1 MVDSPGTGNGERG
14 TAEVENSSPNKPRVT
29 VRGVALVLSVLALV
43 ALNWA
48 ALDDITT
55 GSEPGYFW
63 EWAVVFLTLGGVVV
77 GVLVG
82 LRKK

>member
-1 MVDSPGTGNGERG
+1 MVEEGAGGRDRG
-14 TAEVENSSPNKPRVT
+14 ATEGAQQKTKKTRVT
-29 VRGVALVLSVLALV
+29 AKGVALVLAVVVLV

-55 GSEPGYFW
+55 GSEPSYVW
-63 EWAVVFLTLGGVVV
+63 EWGVVFLTIGGVVV

-82 LRKK
+82 LRRR

>member
-1 MVDSPGTGNGERG
+1 
-14 TAEVENSSPNKPRVT
+14 
-29 VRGVALVLSVLALV
+29 VAVVLSVLALV

-55 GSEPGYFW
+55 GSQPSYFW

>member
-1 MVDSPGTGNGERG
+1 
-14 TAEVENSSPNKPRVT
+14 
-29 VRGVALVLSVLALV
+29 VRGVAVVLYVLALV

-48 ALDDITT
+48 AFDDITT
-55 GSEPGYFW
+55 GYEPSYFW
-63 EWAVVFLTLGGVVV
+63 EWAVVLLTLGGVVV